1 MSVGG
6 IGRGGGSK
14 RTGSAKGASGKA
26 PAGRA
31 GAGTFG
37 KVDRTTG
44 LIGVSGAAG
53 SGNVEST
60 EAVLAPDSLSGVVR
74 SVAGRLKRG
83 DFKDESEARYAVVE
97 EILRDKLR
105 VKSEALTRKIADSL
119 QDDPRFNR
127 IFERLWSRAG

>member
-1 MSVGG
+1 
-6 IGRGGGSK
+6 
-14 RTGSAKGASGKA
+14 
-26 PAGRA
+26 
-31 GAGTFG
+31 
-37 KVDRTTG
+37 
-44 LIGVSGAAG
+44 
-53 SGNVEST
+53 
-60 EAVLAPDSLSGVVR
+60 
-74 SVAGRLKRG
+74 VAGRLKRG